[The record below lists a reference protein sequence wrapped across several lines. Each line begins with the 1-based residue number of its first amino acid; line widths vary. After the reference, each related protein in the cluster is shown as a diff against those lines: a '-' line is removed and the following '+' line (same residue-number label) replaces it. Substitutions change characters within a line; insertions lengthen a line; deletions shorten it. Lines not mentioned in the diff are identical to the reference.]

1 MDQLAQEIIADLKSY
16 LEYLR
21 EMGIESMTASEERP
35 KEVFLNSSLLPPM
48 SPPLEE
54 VRKELGDCRRCKLHR
69 TRRTLVFGEGNKKT
83 ILMIIGEGPGYEEDV
98 QGKPFVGRA
107 GQLLTKILQSIHLQ
121 REEVYITNIIK
132 CRPPQNRNP
141 EPDEI
146 QNCYPFLLK
155 QIHAIQPK
163 IICALGTFAA
173 QTLLKTNAKITT
185 LRGRFFEFTPL
196 ENPAIHGGDIN
207 KSSRR
212 VESTT
217 IPLAESSLRRRKGE
231 GKAPSFLT
239 GFPGI
244 KVVPTYHPAYL
255 LRNPERKREVW
266 EDMKK
271 ISQWMADH
279 VGIPARPAGGD
290 SYREEASHPVGE
302 NRR

>member
-1 MDQLAQEIIADLKSY
+1 MKGLVQEIIADLKSY

-21 EMGIESMTASEERP
+21 EMGIESMTATEERP
-35 KEVFLNSSLLPPM
+35 REVFLNSSLLPPM

-69 TRRTLVFGEGNKKT
+69 TRRTLVFGEGNKKA

-98 QGKPFVGRA
+98 QGRPFVGRA
-107 GQLLTKILQSIHLQ
+107 GQLLTKILQSIHLP

-141 EPDEI
+141 EPEEI

-155 QIHAIQPK
+155 QIHAIQPQ

-173 QTLLKTNAKITT
+173 QTLLKTNVKITT
-185 LRGRFFEFTPL
+185 LRGRFYEFTPL
-196 ENPAIHGGDIN
+196 ESPAIHGGDIN
-207 KSSRR
+207 KSS
-212 VESTT
+212 
-217 IPLAESSLRRRKGE
+217 IPLAESSLRHTKGE

-239 GFPGI
+239 GFAGI

-279 VGIPARPAGGD
+279 VGID